1 MPRYI
6 MKLKDDKSG
15 NDYYLEWSTVVDA
28 PVTPGMLLEEFKEY
42 YKEEYGNN
50 GMEIL
55 KARLERVE
63 EKGISAHPP
72 FDVLEE
78 YFESNRAGEK
88 ESTLNKKQ
96 IIEKY
101 CLNRPHA

>member
-1 MPRYI
+1 

-28 PVTPGMLLEEFKEY
+28 PVTYGMTLDEFREY
-42 YKEEYGNN
+42 YKAEYGNQ
-50 GMEIL
+50 GIKTLPEEL
-55 KARLERVE
+55 KRVE
-63 EKGISAHPP
+63 EYGISAHPP
-72 FDVLEE
+72 FNELES
-78 YFESNRAGEK
+78 YFRHNRAGEK
-88 ESTLNKKQ
+88 ESRLNKQQ